1 MDLHS
6 GCLEWPRCTP
16 PHLRYLVPPLRT
28 GDTAAGPASGYLR
41 WTPLRSCRVVK
52 NTLLAQTWCRHF
64 SGAPRSDTC
73 ASTPMPLARV
83 HGIGQQRAYHSRF
96 LSAFMTIGMAQT
108 EEDATAGISLAL
120 LVDLRDYRHGAN
132 RGQRNGGHTAR
143 AFYRPQGHEIARHP
157 GETRWDRPQT
167 VDLLRFQIN
176 RFATRRSQ
184 SLQAQVRL

>member
-73 ASTPMPLARV
+73 AGTPMPSARV

-96 LSAFMTIGMAQT
+96 WSTFVSIGMTQI
-108 EEDATAGISLAL
+108 EDNATAGIPLAL
-120 LVDLRDYRHGAN
+120 FVD
-132 RGQRNGGHTAR
+132 
-143 AFYRPQGHEIARHP
+143 PQGHEIARHP